1 MTSLSKSAPSCP
13 SNQISRHN
21 LTDSQ
26 WNARSRLCR
35 LKEREREGSFE
46 GRGISLPRCARCHG
60 ATVHKIFTTPLLT
73 EAIQACPLF
82 LGCDSPKNCEFHKV
96 GAYIPEGLGD
106 SRIQRVPVTR
116 CERSGIFLSLE
127 VQVLSQAISD
137 VLICCASE

>member
-1 MTSLSKSAPSCP
+1 MSKQSDVTTQFDRFTMECKKQALPS
-13 SNQISRHN
+13 
-21 LTDSQ
+21 
-26 WNARSRLCR
+26 
-35 LKEREREGSFE
+35 ERTRKGGQFRREGH
-46 GRGISLPRCARCHG
+46 IV
-60 ATVHKIFTTPLLT
+60 ATVRKVFTTPLLA